1 MPKSLKS
8 IKVYEQQNAINKNWK
23 LERYFITKDYA
34 QQLKSFEIHGG
45 DIIVSCAGT
54 IGEIYELPSN
64 AEPGIINQALMR
76 IRVNNKFITNEMY
89 KIIFINMIEDFSKE
103 HSNGS
108 AMKNIPPFSDLKPT
122 MVLIPDLKEQT
133 QIGQLFEKLD
143 NLITLH
149 QRKCDNLV
157 NVKKALLEKMFPNNG
172 KNVPELRFSGF
183 TEAWEQRK
191 VNDLV
196 NLYEEKTTKEDE
208 YPVLSSTMSGIY
220 LQKDYFNQEVSTMT
234 NKGYKVVP
242 KGFITYRSMSDT
254 NIFRFNVQD
263 LIDKGIVS
271 PAYPVFYAKK
281 GIANRYFLTYEMNN
295 SEEFLKQLI
304 MLKEGGTRYALSFSK
319 LSKMDLSITNI
330 EEQRKIS
337 EFFRKLEHLITLHQH
352 KLEKLKNVKK
362 SLLDKMFV

>member
-149 QRKCDNLV
+149 QRKYDKLV
-157 NVKKALLEKMFPNNG
+157 DVKKSLLEKMFPQNG
-172 KNVPELRFSGF
+172 KNVPELRFDGF

-191 VNDLV
+191 L
-196 NLYEEKTTKEDE
+196 
-208 YPVLSSTMSGIY
+208 
-220 LQKDYFNQEVSTMT
+220 
-234 NKGYKVVP
+234 
-242 KGFITYRSMSDT
+242 R
-254 NIFRFNVQD
+254 RFSR
-263 LIDKGIVS
+263 I
-271 PAYPVFYAKK
+271 
-281 GIANRYFLTYEMNN
+281 
-295 SEEFLKQLI
+295 
-304 MLKEGGTRYALSFSK
+304 
-319 LSKMDLSITNI
+319 
-330 EEQRKIS
+330 
-337 EFFRKLEHLITLHQH
+337 
-352 KLEKLKNVKK
+352 
-362 SLLDKMFV
+362 